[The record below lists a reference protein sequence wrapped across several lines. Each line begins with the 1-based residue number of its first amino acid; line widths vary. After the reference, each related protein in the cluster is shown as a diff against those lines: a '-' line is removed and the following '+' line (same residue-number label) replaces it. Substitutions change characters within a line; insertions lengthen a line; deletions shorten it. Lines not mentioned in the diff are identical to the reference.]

1 MLRYIIYGLV
11 IYWMIKLLKN
21 VIKTTKPDVEIKGK
35 SKAKP
40 LDLSKEDVEDVDFKE
55 TKE

>member
-21 VIKTTKPDVEIKGK
+21 VVKTTKPDVEIKGK

>member
-1 MLRYIIYGLV
+1 MFRYIIYGLV

-21 VIKTTKPDVEIKGK
+21 VVKPAKPDVEIKGK

-40 LDLSKEDVEDVDFKE
+40 LDLSNEDVEDVDFKE